1 MVNFFFGSILR
12 YQHEYKE
19 GWFFEEWMED
29 VEKLTRQFNVETGSK
44 RVEVLTLSIKTIW
57 SMKTE
62 FFVAYSKFINLEEK
76 RELLDRCHKLKY
88 KA

>member
-1 MVNFFFGSILR
+1 
-12 YQHEYKE
+12 
-19 GWFFEEWMED
+19 MED